1 MKHYR
6 VEKYYYRGG
15 EQEIK
20 HRFYIVE
27 LKFTLKSIFT
37 GRYYWT
43 RIRELV
49 GSHGDCWY
57 EDRSYDNLEDAL
69 TFIDN
74 LQTPLPE
81 SIYIKNRSEVHGK
94 L

>member
-15 EQEIK
+15 EQEVK

-27 LKFTLKSIFT
+27 LKATWKTMFT
-37 GRYYWT
+37 GRYYWK
-43 RIRELV
+43 RVREIV
-49 GSHGDCWY
+49 GAFGDCWY
-57 EDRSYDNLEDAL
+57 EDRSYDKLEDAL

-74 LQTPLPE
+74 LQTDLPE
-81 SIYIKNRSEVHGK
+81 NIYIKNRKEVYGNM
-94 L
+94 